1 MLGPNLTSSCPCATP
16 AHAARPA
23 TGHKA
28 TLGCGVQAD
37 STICHLGPR
46 APLALHSGRVLH
58 AQKPRS
64 TQVSSRLK
72 RRHALAAS
80 VIERHAK
87 PRSNRRQGDR
97 TRAMRLPSA
106 MYHPYT
112 QQGNQLDVR
121 LRVYRNMVLKLSEY
135 LYGIWAARSLSMG
148 NIWTYGPPRQ
158 HARWCVCSS
167 KSYKSP
173 KKTTSSGE

>member
-16 AHAARPA
+16 AHAARPP

-28 TLGCGVQAD
+28 TLAAGYKQTQQSA
-37 STICHLGPR
+37 IGPR

-121 LRVYRNMVLKLSEY
+121 LRVYRNMVLNLSK
-135 LYGIWAARSLSMG
+135 YGQYMDIWATETAR
-148 NIWTYGPPRQ
+148 
-158 HARWCVCSS
+158 AVVCLQQ
-167 KSYKSP
+167 
-173 KKTTSSGE
+173 